1 MMAMDEQSAIEVAA
15 VRALETADGAR
26 TLWTDADRAWAS
38 TTAAQAVGSQA
49 APADFVARR
58 AHVAIGRLTPRA
70 KLLARTL
77 RGARWRPWVGVA
89 IIVVAF
95 MAGVA
100 ADRIGDA
107 QRINI
112 LAPPVWLL
120 LLWNLAVYAVLAAG
134 FVVRYGE
141 ASMMGPLR
149 RAVAGWAGRLPR
161 PRLSRRD
168 AADPQPDA
176 LVAFVQDWSAQSA
189 SLYAARAA
197 RVLHLAAAALA
208 VGVLVGLYV
217 RGLALEYRASWEST
231 FLDAAQVRT
240 LAAAMYAPGAWIT
253 GIAVPDVAQ
262 VDAMRMPASVNAA
275 PWLHLIAATLAVV
288 VVVPR
293 LLLAAATGLIERYRA
308 THFAV
313 PLEQAYFRRLLRGL
327 HGGHASL
334 RIVPYSMTPD
344 ATARANLE
352 ALLVRAMGGNATVAV
367 MPTVAYG
374 EEEAFVHAPRG
385 DGAPV
390 ALFNL
395 AATPEAE
402 THGAFLAA
410 LHEQMPPGE
419 PLLAL
424 LDEAAWQARNG
435 GDAVRL
441 DARRAL
447 WRNLCDD
454 YHCTPIFVD
463 LAAPDF
469 PAAEQALDAVLSA
482 AA

>member
-1 MMAMDEQSAIEVAA
+1 MAAMDEHSALEVAA
-15 VRALETADGAR
+15 VRALEAADGPR

-38 TTAAQAVGSQA
+38 TTAAQAVGAQA
-49 APADFVARR
+49 APVDFVARR
-58 AHVAIGRLTPRA
+58 AHIALGRLAPKA
-70 KLLARTL
+70 KHFARVL

-89 IIVVAF
+89 IIVFAF
-95 MAGVA
+95 IAGVA

-120 LLWNLAVYAVLAAG
+120 LLWNLAVYAVLGAG

-141 ASMMGPLR
+141 ASAMGPLR

-161 PRLSRRD
+161 PRTSRRD

-176 LVAFVQDWSAQSA
+176 VATFVQDWSQQSA

-208 VGVLVGLYV
+208 AGVLVGLYV

-231 FLDAAQVRT
+231 FLDAAQVRA
-240 LAAAMYAPGAWIT
+240 LAAVLYAPGAWIT
-253 GIAVPDVAQ
+253 GMTVPDVAQ
-262 VDAMRMPASVNAA
+262 VEAMRAPASVNAA
-275 PWLHLIAATLAVV
+275 TWLHLIAATLALVV
-288 VVVPR
+288 IVPR
-293 LLLAAATGLIERYRA
+293 LVLAAATGLLERYRA
-308 THFAV
+308 THFAL
-313 PLEQAYFRRLLRGL
+313 PLEHAYFRRLLRGL
-327 HGGHASL
+327 HAGPALL
-334 RIVPYSMTPD
+334 RIVPYSATPD
-344 ATARANLE
+344 AAARANLE
-352 ALLVRAMGGNATVAV
+352 ALLVRAMGGSATVVVA
-367 MPTVAYG
+367 PTVAYG
-374 EEEAFVHAPRG
+374 EEEAYVHAPRG

-410 LHEQMPPGE
+410 LHEQTPPGE
-419 PLLAL
+419 ALLAV
-424 LDEAAWQARNG
+424 LDEAAWRARNG
-435 GDAVRL
+435 DDATRL
-441 DARRAL
+441 EARRTL

-454 YHCTPIFVD
+454 YHCTPVFVD

-469 PAAEQALDAVLSA
+469 PSAERALDAVLSA
-482 AA
+482 TA